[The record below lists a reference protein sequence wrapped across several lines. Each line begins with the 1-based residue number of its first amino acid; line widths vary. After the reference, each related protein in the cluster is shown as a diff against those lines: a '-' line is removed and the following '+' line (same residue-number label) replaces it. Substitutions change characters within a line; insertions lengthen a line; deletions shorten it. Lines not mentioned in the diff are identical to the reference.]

1 MTNNEDFN
9 KDIDRA
15 VEVLRQ
21 GGIILYPTDTIWGIG
36 CDATNAEAV
45 SRIYALKKRQDAK
58 SMISLVDSAATLERW
73 VETLP
78 EAAEML
84 IDVAV
89 RPMTIIYDHP
99 KGVASNL
106 LASDGSMGIR
116 ITTEYYSRQLCRRLR
131 RPVVSTSANISGQ
144 PSPKNFQ
151 QISSEIID
159 GVDYVAPFGRDL
171 EGDGR
176 PSDIIKVS
184 DSGVIKIIR

>member
-1 MTNNEDFN
+1 
-9 KDIDRA
+9 
-15 VEVLRQ
+15 
-21 GGIILYPTDTIWGIG
+21 
-36 CDATNAEAV
+36 
-45 SRIYALKKRQDAK
+45 
-58 SMISLVDSAATLERW
+58 MISLVDSAATLERW